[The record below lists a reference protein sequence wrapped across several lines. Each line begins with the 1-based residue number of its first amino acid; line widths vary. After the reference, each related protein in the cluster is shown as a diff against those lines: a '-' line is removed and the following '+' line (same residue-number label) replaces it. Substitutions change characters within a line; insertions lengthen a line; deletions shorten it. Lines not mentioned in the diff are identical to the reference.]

1 MINDE
6 TKIYDYI
13 LDNVS
18 YIENEL
24 KADSSNEK
32 IDEAKQSTINLIENF
47 RQSRLEKSIEELKNN
62 QEWNDFTIA
71 FYGETNAGKS
81 TIIEALRIYFA
92 ENKKV
97 EMQNKFRDIFDK
109 YTPKNNELNNLD
121 EEIDKLNED
130 KNNLIV
136 VFQEKENLIKSEI
149 KAKKSEELEKI
160 NSSIFY
166 KLLSILNF
174 SRLKKQITKLSNELK
189 NEQNI
194 FEKNLLNLNEDLAKN
209 EIQKKLLKD
218 ELIYLENQLLE
229 LEDGQIIGDG
239 QSDFTKN
246 ISSYKF
252 SQNEQNFNI
261 LDVPGIEGN
270 KKIVINEIEKA
281 VKKAH
286 AVF

>member
-109 YTPKNNELNNLD
+109 YTPCC
-121 EEIDKLNED
+121 
-130 KNNLIV
+130 
-136 VFQEKENLIKSEI
+136 Q
-149 KAKKSEELEKI
+149 
-160 NSSIFY
+160 
-166 KLLSILNF
+166 
-174 SRLKKQITKLSNELK
+174 
-189 NEQNI
+189 
-194 FEKNLLNLNEDLAKN
+194 
-209 EIQKKLLKD
+209 
-218 ELIYLENQLLE
+218 
-229 LEDGQIIGDG
+229 
-239 QSDFTKN
+239 
-246 ISSYKF
+246 
-252 SQNEQNFNI
+252 
-261 LDVPGIEGN
+261 
-270 KKIVINEIEKA
+270 
-281 VKKAH
+281 
-286 AVF
+286 

>member
-47 RQSRLEKSIEELKNN
+47 RQSRLEKSNEELKNN

-97 EMQNKFRDIFDK
+97 EMQNKFRDIFEK
-109 YTPKNNELNNLD
+109 YEPKNKELKNLD
-121 EEIDKLNED
+121 KEIDKLNED
-130 KNNLIV
+130 KNNL
-136 VFQEKENLIKSEI
+136 
-149 KAKKSEELEKI
+149 
-160 NSSIFY
+160 
-166 KLLSILNF
+166 
-174 SRLKKQITKLSNELK
+174 T
-189 NEQNI
+189 
-194 FEKNLLNLNEDLAKN
+194 
-209 EIQKKLLKD
+209 
-218 ELIYLENQLLE
+218 
-229 LEDGQIIGDG
+229 
-239 QSDFTKN
+239 
-246 ISSYKF
+246 IS
-252 SQNEQNFNI
+252 
-261 LDVPGIEGN
+261 L
-270 KKIVINEIEKA
+270 
-281 VKKAH
+281 
-286 AVF
+286 